1 MHLKIYVTE
10 NIFLCT
16 LFHQSLCISFNRL
29 ELTQEITFPINV
41 DCITKI
47 VFYTDGFKSNVV
59 LWYFLDRHQVWRSHD
74 PTSVRIF
81 TFVKDVTPPFFV
93 LFP

>member
-59 LWYFLDRHQVWRSHD
+59 LWYFLASDKRSKKKSTIQLS
-74 PTSVRIF
+74 TSKSQCR
-81 TFVKDVTPPFFV
+81 T
-93 LFP
+93 

>member
-47 VFYTDGFKSNVV
+47 IFY
-59 LWYFLDRHQVWRSHD
+59 
-74 PTSVRIF
+74 IEI
-81 TFVKDVTPPFFV
+81 
-93 LFP
+93 LF

>member
-59 LWYFLDRHQVWRSHD
+59 LWYFLASDMRSKKNLQFNFPHQNLNVEHKNL
-74 PTSVRIF
+74 V
-81 TFVKDVTPPFFV
+81 
-93 LFP
+93 

>member
-59 LWYFLDRHQVWRSHD
+59 LLYFLASDIRSKKNLQLNFPHQNLNVEHKNL
-74 PTSVRIF
+74 V
-81 TFVKDVTPPFFV
+81 
-93 LFP
+93 

>member
-41 DCITKI
+41 DCIKI
-47 VFYTDGFKSNVV
+47 VIFYTEILTRTG
-59 LWYFLDRHQVWRSHD
+59 
-74 PTSVRIF
+74 
-81 TFVKDVTPPFFV
+81 VKRVKNPQFNFSSQNISME
-93 LFP
+93 